1 MHDNLKV
8 FICHASEDKES
19 FVKNFA
25 DNLFKKGIDA
35 WVDEYEIHF
44 GDSIIEK
51 VNEGL
56 KNSDKGIIIFSK
68 NLNNSKFALAE
79 VNSIIYM
86 GIYEKSYFIIPVIID
101 DDVEIPELINHVSS
115 VKITNI
121 ENYNNEFDEICDI
134 VFGRHEL
141 SVLGKPPSYYKLNQL
156 PNCTKEDTEIFR
168 RMGDYC
174 LKNGFDAELDF
185 ELLDIAQEYLEDIKG
200 ENSIDQEEIEK
211 VIVDTLNILEE
222 YGYIK
227 SYGAHLGLPFVSK
240 GFTSKGF
247 YFYFINFIRDNDK
260 ICKDVIST
268 IYNDKKFEV
277 NKLLSSCNISQNLL
291 SALIKL
297 FKEKKFIICDN
308 QYNIMEITPKGKRFF
323 NNKLNR

>member
-1 MHDNLKV
+1 MHDNPKV
-8 FICHASEDKES
+8 FICHSSEDKES

-68 NLNNSKFALAE
+68 NLNNSIFALAE
-79 VNSIIYM
+79 VNSIIYK
-86 GIYEKSYFIIPVIID
+86 GIYEKSYFIIPIIID

-141 SVLGKPPSYYKLNQL
+141 SVLGEPPSYYKLNQL
-156 PNCTKEDTEIFR
+156 PNCTKQDTEIFK

-174 LKNGFDAELDF
+174 LENGFDAELDIV
-185 ELLDIAQEYLEDIKG
+185 LLSIAREYLEDIKG
-200 ENSIDQEEIEK
+200 ENSIDQEEIEE
-211 VIVDTLNILEE
+211 VIVDTLDILEE

-247 YFYFINFIRDNDK
+247 YFYFRNFIRDSDK
-260 ICKDVIST
+260 ICKDVISA

-277 NKLLSSCNISQNLL
+277 NELLSSCNISQNLL
-291 SALIKL
+291 SALIRL
-297 FKEKKFIICDN
+297 FKEKEFIICDN
-308 QYNIMEITPKGKRFF
+308 RYNILKITPKGKRFF
-323 NNKLNR
+323 NNILNG

>member
-1 MHDNLKV
+1 MHDNPKV
-8 FICHASEDKES
+8 FICHSSEDKEF

-68 NLNNSKFALAE
+68 NLNNSIFALAE
-79 VNSIIYM
+79 VNSIIYK

-115 VKITNI
+115 VKITTI
-121 ENYNNEFDEICDI
+121 ENYDNEFDEICDI

-141 SVLGKPPSYYKLNQL
+141 SVIDEPPSYYKLNQL
-156 PNCTKEDTEIFR
+156 PNCTKQDTEIFR

-174 LKNGFDAELDF
+174 LEYGFDVELDII
-185 ELLDIAQEYLEDIKG
+185 LLSIAREYLEDIKG
-200 ENSIDQEEIEK
+200 ENSIDQEEIEE
-211 VIVDTLNILEE
+211 VIVDTLDILEE
-222 YGYIK
+222 LGYIRNH
-227 SYGAHLGLPFVSK
+227 GANVGLPFVSK
-240 GFTSKGF
+240 CFTSKGF
-247 YFYFINFIRDNDK
+247 YFYFRNFIMDSDK
-260 ICKDVIST
+260 ICKDVISAF
-268 IYNDKKFEV
+268 YNDRKFER
-277 NKLLSSCNISQNLL
+277 NELLSICSISQNLL
-291 SALIKL
+291 DALIKL
-297 FKEKKFIICDN
+297 FKEKEFLICDN
-308 QYNIMEITPKGKRFF
+308 QFNILKITPKGKRYF
-323 NNKLNR
+323 NNILNG